1 MAFLDN
7 IFGLIDM
14 RSFSS
19 VWYWI
24 VLALYWS
31 SASQSILGAPYDLIV
46 RVRRGDNPQN
56 AQDLN
61 DLVAIHVRRRLTL
74 MRRVGHWIVAF
85 SAAVLTTI
93 GVLAVIYRLEF
104 AQAVML
110 ILLPMTIVRLMGL
123 RLAFRVERE
132 HMEGARLCRALLTH
146 RLWIQVLGVISIFVT
161 AVWGMLLVMSRS
173 VLGF

>member
-24 VLALYWS
+24 VVALYWS
-31 SASQSILGAPYDLIV
+31 SASQTILGAPYDLIM
-46 RVRRGDNPQN
+46 RARRGDNPQN
-56 AQDLN
+56 EQDLG
-61 DLVAIHVRRRLTL
+61 DLVGIHVRRKLSL

-85 SAAVLTTI
+85 SAAGLTAI
-93 GVLAVIYRLEF
+93 GVLAVVYRLEF

-110 ILLPMTIVRLMGL
+110 ILIPLTIVRLLGL

-132 HMEGARLCRALLTH
+132 HMDGARLSRALLTH